1 MDCIAWRCWKMG
13 IVPKKYADEFKRDV
27 VALVRQGESTQRQ
40 IAKDF
45 GVSKSA
51 LGVWL
56 QSAELEERGLSGP
69 TSEGNRRDDAAA
81 LREALKRVRLLEQ
94 EAEVMR
100 QAVAYLSQATLPT

>member
-1 MDCIAWRCWKMG
+1 M
-13 IVPKKYADEFKRDV
+13 PKRYTEEFKRDV
-27 VALVRQGESTQRQ
+27 VAMVRQGGVTQRQ

-56 QSAELEERGLSGP
+56 QSAELEDRGLSGP
-69 TSEGNRRDDAAA
+69 SSEGNRRDDAAA
-81 LREALKRVRLLEQ
+81 LRAALKRVRLLEQ

-100 QAVAYLSQATLPT
+100 SAVAYLSQATLPK